1 MSYIAMENS
10 SSENHLKRAMGA
22 GTILA
27 SFCVEDFGVERLLNI
42 TAEDINNRLSKFSKI
57 TKYDDTPFL
66 K

>member
-1 MSYIAMENS
+1 MSYIAMEDS
-10 SSENHLKRAMGA
+10 ISVEHLKRAMVA

-42 TAEDINNRLSKFSKI
+42 SAEDINNRLLNFSKL
-57 TKYDDTPFL
+57 TLYDDTPLL